1 MKSCFDSKEFALGRE
16 GQGGDLVEPEGA
28 GHDLISP
35 GGDAVVERLGAL
47 SDESV
52 GAQESQ

>member
-35 GGDAVVERLGAL
+35 GGDAVVERLGDL